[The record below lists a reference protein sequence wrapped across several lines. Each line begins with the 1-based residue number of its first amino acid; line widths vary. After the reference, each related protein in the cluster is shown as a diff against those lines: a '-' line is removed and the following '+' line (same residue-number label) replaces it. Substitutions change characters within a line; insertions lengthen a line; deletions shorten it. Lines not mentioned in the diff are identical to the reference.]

1 MNSCPFFSEKM
12 NLSNSQAALGV
23 RGFPTVGSF
32 TYQYFIGSLFVPL
45 NQSMHR
51 KIYPKTAL
59 PCTNMLVYNSGGGGR
74 QFCCSESSV
83 GIPCG
88 TFWGSSFRKC
98 LSSPL
103 ICSPRDSYHRRW
115 IHGD

>member
-1 MNSCPFFSEKM
+1 MNTCPFFSEKM

-51 KIYPKTAL
+51 KIYPKTAS
-59 PCTNMLVYNSGGGGR
+59 LV
-74 QFCCSESSV
+74 
-83 GIPCG
+83 
-88 TFWGSSFRKC
+88 
-98 LSSPL
+98 L
-103 ICSPRDSYHRRW
+103 ICWCTIQVEEVDSFVVLKVVLGSLVEPSGEAASVSVYRLL
-115 IHGD
+115 

>member
-1 MNSCPFFSEKM
+1 MNTCPFFSEKM

-74 QFCCSESSV
+74 QFVVLKVVLGSLVEPSGEAASV
-83 GIPCG
+83 
-88 TFWGSSFRKC
+88 SVYR
-98 LSSPL
+98 LL
-103 ICSPRDSYHRRW
+103 
-115 IHGD
+115 